1 MNINNFSLAVMA
13 YAETTLLPKINSSLG
28 KWMTYAGLMIKMPE
42 LESKIQG
49 MLPALKEFG
58 AVTDNGEVDLNK
70 IRTVGLTAFD
80 KVPTVEFADFT
91 FDRNDFEAFLSFLS
105 TQA

>member
-1 MNINNFSLAVMA
+1 MNINNFPVAVLA
-13 YAETTLLPKINSSLG
+13 YAESSLLPKINSTLG

-42 LESKIQG
+42 LESKIQN

-58 AVTDNGEVDLNK
+58 AISDDGQVDLNK
-70 IRTVGLTAFD
+70 IRTVGLAAFD
-80 KVPTVEFADFT
+80 KVPTVQFADFD

>member
-1 MNINNFSLAVMA
+1 MHINNFPLAVMA
-13 YAETTLLPKINSSLG
+13 YAETSLLPKINSSLG

-42 LESKIQG
+42 LESKIQSV
-49 MLPALKEFG
+49 LPALKEFG
-58 AVTDNGEVDLNK
+58 AVTEDGQVDLNK
-70 IRTVGLTAFD
+70 IRTVGLAAFD
-80 KVPTVEFADFT
+80 KIPTVQFADFD

>member
-42 LESKIQG
+42 LERKIQG

-70 IRTVGLTAFD
+70 IRTVGLAAFD
-80 KVPTVEFADFT
+80 KVPTVQFDDFD
-91 FDRNDFEAFLSFLS
+91 FDRNDFEAFLTFLS